1 MITVCY
7 IKFSGTTAM
16 DYTR

>member
-7 IKFSGTTAM
+7 IKFSGTPAM

>member
-1 MITVCY
+1 MITVFY
-7 IKFSGTTAM
+7 IKFSGTPAM

>member
-1 MITVCY
+1 MVTVFY
-7 IKFSGTTAM
+7 IKFSGTPAM